1 MLWVTRCRVIQ
12 WLANTGT
19 IHVLS
24 QDLEYIDTGTVFI
37 LKESVSGKKE
47 TSKKQIIMYYDK

>member
-1 MLWVTRCRVIQ
+1 M
-12 WLANTGT
+12 GT